1 MAMDWNREGD
11 ALDGEVV
18 EMTSRSRMMKVLT
31 VLIAAMLALVLA
43 PQATL
48 AKSAPP
54 KYPTALT
61 YVGYFRG
68 DDAAQPS
75 ATHLLV
81 FVRATGVNGSYSAR
95 ATLTGLMTD
104 GSISGVTTDTHAFA
118 SGAGMSN
125 WSPAPFSWEIP
136 DGTAVVSV
144 SVDLLNKGGGVLEA
158 GRGGSIDLA
167 VAPVGVGGNLY
178 IR

>member
-1 MAMDWNREGD
+1 
-11 ALDGEVV
+11 
-18 EMTSRSRMMKVLT
+18 MTTGFKITKALT

-43 PQATL
+43 PQAAL
-48 AKSAPP
+48 ARSSPT
-54 KYPTALT
+54 KYPTELT
-61 YVGYFRG
+61 YVGYSRITDVG
-68 DDAAQPS
+68 QPS

-95 ATLTGLMTD
+95 ATLTGSATD
-104 GSISGVTTDTHAFA
+104 GSTSGIMTETHAFA

-144 SVDLLNKGGGVLEA
+144 SVDLLAKGGRVIEA
-158 GRGGSIDLA
+158 GRGGSIILA

-178 IR
+178 IK